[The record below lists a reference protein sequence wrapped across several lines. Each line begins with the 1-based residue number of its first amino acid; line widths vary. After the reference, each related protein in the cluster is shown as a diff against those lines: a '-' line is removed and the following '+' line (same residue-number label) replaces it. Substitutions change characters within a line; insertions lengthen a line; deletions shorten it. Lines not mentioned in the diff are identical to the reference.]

1 MLGKKKLKILFSNP
15 LSSLLSPYTVI
26 FFTLLFSIFQ
36 SALYLSNYNMALAI
50 PNTFSLGSNVTSS
63 LGAAGSTIR
72 IDKSL
77 YGLGDIIEVLG
88 TVINPVAGKN
98 VLLDAY
104 TPDGAPVFSFLT
116 AEDVSNVVLRPAANN
131 GSFSYRFDTSGVD
144 EGEYTVVATYEG
156 DSTIIKF
163 SIQNMTKV
171 AANTSDITSIKPTK
185 GIPYT
190 PSDEVELVGT
200 VTNPAIGKNVRMDLY
215 GPDGTAILPIS
226 YEYLDTIAE
235 VKPDINNGSFSFR
248 YPLNNSPEGEY
259 TVVATYEGDSTI
271 IKFNVETI

>member
-1 MLGKKKLKILFSNP
+1 MLGKKKLKILFSSP

-200 VTNPAIGKNVRMDLY
+200 VTNPAIGKNVRIDLY

>member
-88 TVINPVAGKN
+88 TVINPVVGEN

-116 AEDVSNVVLRPAANN
+116 AKDVSNVVLRPAANN

-163 SIQNMTKV
+163 
-171 AANTSDITSIKPTK
+171 
-185 GIPYT
+185 
-190 PSDEVELVGT
+190 
-200 VTNPAIGKNVRMDLY
+200 
-215 GPDGTAILPIS
+215 
-226 YEYLDTIAE
+226 
-235 VKPDINNGSFSFR
+235 
-248 YPLNNSPEGEY
+248 
-259 TVVATYEGDSTI
+259 
-271 IKFNVETI
+271 NVETI

>member
-116 AEDVSNVVLRPAANN
+116 AKDVSNVVLRPAANN
-131 GSFSYRFDTSGVD
+131 GSFSYRFDTSGSD

-200 VTNPAIGKNVRMDLY
+200 VTNPAIGKNVRIDLY